1 MKENI
6 RIKKAQKK
14 DLDQVMKIWVTEF
27 RKTPWNERW
36 TKEKVKKTIKNYEG
50 KVYVAVIDNNVVGF
64 ALVTESYYI
73 GGPVVVLE
81 NLVVSNNY
89 QEQGVGSILLKYVE
103 RIYKK
108 KRFAKVF
115 LNTIKKT
122 KSYKFYKKRGY
133 KNSKYDVN
141 LDKRL
146 K

>member
-14 DLDQVMKIWVTEF
+14 DLRQVIKIWITEF

-36 TKEKVKKTIKNYEG
+36 TKEKIKKTIKSYDG

-64 ALVTESYYI
+64 ALVTEIYYL
-73 GGPVVVLE
+73 GGPVVILE

-89 QEQGVGSILLKYVE
+89 QEQGVGSALLKHVE

-115 LNTIKKT
+115 LDTIKKT

-133 KNSKYDVN
+133 KNSKYDVK

-146 K
+146 R

>member
-6 RIKKAQKK
+6 KIKKAQKK
-14 DLDQVMKIWVTEF
+14 DLNQVIKIWITEF

-36 TKEKVKKTIKNYEG
+36 TKEKVKKTVKSYGG
-50 KVYVAVIDNNVVGF
+50 KVYVAVIGNNVVGF
-64 ALVTESYYI
+64 ALVTEIYYI
-73 GGPVVVLE
+73 DGPIVILE

-89 QEQGVGSILLKYVE
+89 QEKGIGSALLKHIE

-115 LNTIKKT
+115 LDTIKKT

-141 LDKRL
+141 LDKKL

>member
-1 MKENI
+1 MTKNI
-6 RIKKAQKK
+6 RIRKAQKK
-14 DLDQVMKIWVTEF
+14 DLNQVIKIWVTEF

-36 TKEKVKKTIKNYEG
+36 TKEKVKKTIKNHEG

-64 ALVTESYYI
+64 ALVTESYYLD
-73 GGPVVVLE
+73 GPVVILE

-89 QEQGVGSILLKYVE
+89 QEQGVGSALLKHVE

-115 LNTIKKT
+115 LDTIKKT

-146 K
+146 R